1 MVMPM
6 VEANVVCRMVY
17 EPCRLSFFCSAYTVR
32 FVLFRHIFW
41 FVFGEITPLGEIIVN
56 FLSLISPINI

>member
-1 MVMPM
+1 MMMPM

-17 EPCRLSFFCSAYTVR
+17 EPFRLSFFCSAYAVR

-41 FVFGEITPLGEIIVN
+41 FVFGENTPFGEIIA
-56 FLSLISPINI
+56 